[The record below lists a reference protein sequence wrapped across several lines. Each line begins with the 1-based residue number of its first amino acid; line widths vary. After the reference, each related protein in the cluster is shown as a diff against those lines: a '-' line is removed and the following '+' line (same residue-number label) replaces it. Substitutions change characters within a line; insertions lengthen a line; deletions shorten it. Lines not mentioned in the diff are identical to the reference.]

1 MKKDCAKYREQ
12 LLEAAMTGSAGSVLE
27 LHLQNCADCTTE
39 LAELRARRERL
50 DTLLPLLV
58 RGAEPATEFRAQVL
72 AAAEAASKQE
82 RSHHWRVWVLAGVTA
97 AIATALMAGW
107 ILEQRASRLATENE
121 MAAAEKLAQ
130 WRAPSDVLL
139 EIPGQEILRATPR
152 LGESYLKVEAKKNEE
167 E

>member
-1 MKKDCAKYREQ
+1 
-12 LLEAAMTGSAGSVLE
+12 
-27 LHLQNCADCTTE
+27 
-39 LAELRARRERL
+39 
-50 DTLLPLLV
+50 
-58 RGAEPATEFRAQVL
+58 
-72 AAAEAASKQE
+72 
-82 RSHHWRVWVLAGVTA
+82 VWVLAGVTA

-107 ILEQRASRLATENE
+107 ILEQRASRLAAENE

-152 LGESYLKVEAKKNEE
+152 LGESYLRVEAKKNEE